1 LAVASSARSLAT
13 AKFHDVETQVRKA
26 QDELKDATTR
36 WDSLINEVNNDLAIK
51 RVAQEVLSKQ
61 FATAATSMQRSAAAQ
76 QLEVAFA
83 GAQEAV
89 KTAFA
94 AYNLVDE
101 DYKEFE
107 AKHQELTAALEE
119 EKKLSELMSDLV
131 DAFGPRG
138 VQAFVLQTA
147 VDALQSSSQ
156 TYLNE
161 LSDGSIQLR
170 LSIDA
175 GDRISRAAF
184 VRTPNGEFAERP
196 LGSLSGGQW
205 RRCSM
210 ALSLGFAD
218 LVATRGRMRPSL
230 CVFDEPLTFLDTS
243 GRVAVGK
250 LLRSLLRRQQGGVES
265 TKLSLSTVLVIL
277 QDLAAEELEEA
288 FDRIDEVVKEGGT
301 TTVNV
306 DEIEK

>member
-1 LAVASSARSLAT
+1 
-13 AKFHDVETQVRKA
+13 
-26 QDELKDATTR
+26 
-36 WDSLINEVNNDLAIK
+36 
-51 RVAQEVLSKQ
+51 VAQEVLSKQ

-76 QLEVAFA
+76 QLEVASA